1 MYQANLLKKWE
12 EFSEK
17 SKPRTKKKQRE
28 KRSTFKSANALY
40 EGRELILNAFR
51 SGIIQL
57 KEKQGKGLKILTSK
71 KVLERLPIAL
81 AQVKTGN
88 TSENLL
94 NEIRHIVY
102 SLYR

>member
-1 MYQANLLKKWE
+1 MG
-12 EFSEK
+12 
-17 SKPRTKKKQRE
+17 
-28 KRSTFKSANALY
+28 RSAFKSVNALY